1 MQANK
6 AISVVVEL
14 QDGKTYKMDFD
25 MGALANAECVY
36 EQRFGKAVG
45 VNVIIGDLVQA
56 KAHAMMA
63 FAYGAMLSAG
73 EAITWERFC
82 KSVYTFENY
91 QKLTDIV
98 SEAMVQMMRTD
109 DEPEEGEGKNVH
121 SRGAN

>member
-1 MQANK
+1 MLGNK
-6 AISVVVEL
+6 AMNVVVEL
-14 QDGKTYKMDFD
+14 QNGKTYKMDFD

-45 VNVIIGDLVQA
+45 VDVIIGDLVQA

-73 EAITWERFC
+73 ETITWECFC

-91 QKLTDIV
+91 QRLTDIV
-98 SEAMVQMMRTD
+98 SEAIVQMMRTD